1 MTSKDSE
8 SLLSDE
14 QLHFKRLNDRYTK
27 LTVGLSLS
35 IIWFLAVS
43 LWTLPFSDLGLGWI
57 SNSLESDQ
65 NPTIDEFLFE
75 NGSASLGLWL
85 FYLSFPL
92 IFIFARL
99 ITKRE
104 QNKVWGNNSG
114 DIDSTSLPPP
124 PQ

>member
-14 QLHFKRLNDRYTK
+14 QLHFKRLNDRYAK
-27 LTVGLSLS
+27 LTVGLILS
-35 IIWFLAVS
+35 IVVFLFVS
-43 LWTLPFSDLGLGWI
+43 LMMLPLRDLGLGWMI
-57 SNSLESDQ
+57 NGLDIGEPW
-65 NPTIDEFLFE
+65 PTFDEFF
-75 NGSASLGLWL
+75 NSGSEGLGLWL

-92 IFIFARL
+92 IFIFARM

-104 QNKVWGNNSG
+104 QNKAWENNSG

>member
-14 QLHFKRLNDRYTK
+14 QLHFKRLNDRYAK
-27 LTVGLSLS
+27 LTVGLILS
-35 IIWFLAVS
+35 IVAFLFVS
-43 LWTLPFSDLGLGWI
+43 LVMLPLRDLGLGWMI
-57 SNSLESDQ
+57 NGLDIGEPW
-65 NPTIDEFLFE
+65 PTFDEFF
-75 NGSASLGLWL
+75 NSGSEGLGLWL

-92 IFIFARL
+92 IFIFARM

-104 QNKVWGNNSG
+104 QNKAWENNSG

>member
-1 MTSKDSE
+1 MASKDSE

-14 QLHFKRLNDRYTK
+14 QFHFNRLNDRYTK
-27 LTVGLSLS
+27 LTVGLILS
-35 IIWFLAVS
+35 IIVFLLVS
-43 LWTLPFSDLGLGWI
+43 LTMLPLKDLGFGWMLI
-57 SNSLESDQ
+57 GLDIGEPW
-65 NPTIDEFLFE
+65 PTFDEFFDS
-75 NGSASLGLWL
+75 GSEYLGMWL

-92 IFIFARL
+92 IFIFAML

-104 QNKVWGNNSG
+104 QNKVWENNSD

>member
-1 MTSKDSE
+1 MTSTDSE

-14 QLHFKRLNDRYTK
+14 QLHFKRLNDRYAK
-27 LTVGLSLS
+27 LTVGLILS
-35 IIWFLAVS
+35 IVVFLFVS
-43 LWTLPFSDLGLGWI
+43 LMMLPLRDLGLGWMI
-57 SNSLESDQ
+57 NGLDIGEPW
-65 NPTIDEFLFE
+65 PTFDEFF
-75 NGSASLGLWL
+75 NSGSEGLGLWL

-92 IFIFARL
+92 IFIFARM

-104 QNKVWGNNSG
+104 QNKAWENNSG

>member
-14 QLHFKRLNDRYTK
+14 QLHFKRLNDRYAK
-27 LTVGLSLS
+27 LTVGLTLS
-35 IIWFLAVS
+35 IVAFLFVS
-43 LWTLPFSDLGLGWI
+43 LTILPLRDLGLGWMI
-57 SNSLESDQ
+57 NGLDIGEPW
-65 NPTIDEFLFE
+65 PTFDEFF
-75 NGSASLGLWL
+75 NSGSEVLGLWL

-104 QNKVWGNNSG
+104 QNKAWENNSG

>member
-1 MTSKDSE
+1 MTSTDSE

-14 QLHFKRLNDRYTK
+14 QLHFKRLNDRYAK
-27 LTVGLSLS
+27 LTVGLILS
-35 IIWFLAVS
+35 IVAFLFVS
-43 LWTLPFSDLGLGWI
+43 LVMLPLRDLGLGWMI
-57 SNSLESDQ
+57 NGLDIGEPW
-65 NPTIDEFLFE
+65 PTFDEFF
-75 NGSASLGLWL
+75 NSGSEGLGLWL

-92 IFIFARL
+92 IFIFARM

-104 QNKVWGNNSG
+104 QNKAWENNSG

>member
-1 MTSKDSE
+1 MASKDSE

-14 QLHFKRLNDRYTK
+14 QFHFKRLNDRYTK
-27 LTVGLSLS
+27 LTVGLILS
-35 IIWFLAVS
+35 IIVFLLVS
-43 LWTLPFSDLGLGWI
+43 LTMLPLKDLGFGWMLI
-57 SNSLESDQ
+57 GLDIGEPW
-65 NPTIDEFLFE
+65 PTFDEFFDS
-75 NGSASLGLWL
+75 GSEYLGMWL

-92 IFIFARL
+92 IFIFAML

-104 QNKVWGNNSG
+104 QNKVWENNSD